1 MRRGITALKQF
12 QFDYE
17 NEDHLI
23 SNLKRIKQWCNSTI
37 TSGILFQIYTEVLSK
52 AKIESICDT
61 IERIIPDSLYMG
73 ASTNGNILMG
83 DKSKNDISIVC
94 TVYEYPSTKIKM
106 LQYPLDQT
114 KAKGVVQSLLDYVD
128 KNPWVKSIT
137 TYTTMRGMSMTEYCD
152 DLGLLPKN
160 IVFCGGGAISE
171 DINETEAFVFSSE
184 GPISDHS
191 AVFLLTGGEDYYVKT
206 MHVTGW
212 KPLGRYLKVSKASG
226 PILYE
231 LDGKPAYETYY
242 RYLNIKNDE
251 NFFSNT
257 LEFPFL
263 YELNGMDIL
272 RAPIA
277 SNSDGSIVMTAD
289 VAEDVQA
296 RISYGDPWTI
306 LESVYNTAVSFQD
319 FIPQTFTVFSCAAR
333 RTFWG
338 DEKVGNETKPFQSL
352 APTSGFYTSGEFL
365 RTGKYINQHNV
376 TLVIEAQRE
385 GDITGL
391 PIPQIEMDTAEF
403 TGNVSMINRLATFIQ
418 ASTEELEEANRLL
431 GKAAITDELT
441 RLFNRG
447 EIQRRISEVTKNG
460 RSKGSHGRL
469 PLGASLIM
477 MDLDNFKKVNDTY
490 GHKEGDIVLRKLA
503 DMLKKIVNTTCPGG
517 YIGRWGGE
525 EFMVLLPNAN
535 KEKASSV
542 AEAFRVNFSSLD
554 FPNAPSQTLS
564 LGVTEMIAGETSDI
578 ACMRVD
584 DALYEAKRSGKNKV
598 IIN

>member
-1 MRRGITALKQF
+1 MKQF
-12 QFDYE
+12 QFNYE

-23 SNLKRIKQWCNSTI
+23 SNLKRIKQWCNSTV
-37 TSGILFQIYTEVLSK
+37 TSGVLFQIYTEVLSSP
-52 AKIESICDT
+52 KIQGICAM
-61 IERIIPDSLYMG
+61 IEKELPDALYMG

-83 DKSKNDISIVC
+83 DKSKKPISIVC

-106 LQYPLDQT
+106 LQFPLDEQ
-114 KAKGVVQSLLDYVD
+114 KAKGVVQKLLDFVGE
-128 KNPWVKSIT
+128 NPWVKSIT
-137 TYTTMRGMSMTEYCD
+137 TYTTMRGMSMTQYCN
-152 DLGLLPKN
+152 DLGFLPNN

-171 DINETEAFVFSSE
+171 DINENEAFVFSSA
-184 GPISDHS
+184 GSISDHS
-191 AVFLLTGGEDYYVKT
+191 AVFLLTGGDDYYVKAI
-206 MHVTGW
+206 HVTGW
-212 KPLGRYLKVSKASG
+212 KPLGRYLKVTKASG

-242 RYLNIKNDE
+242 KYLNIKNDE
-251 NFFSNT
+251 NFFTNT

-289 VAEDVQA
+289 IAEDVHA
-296 RISYGDPWTI
+296 RIAYGDPWTI
-306 LESVYNTAVSFQD
+306 LESVYDAAVSFQD
-319 FIPQTFTVFSCAAR
+319 FIPQTFTVFSCAGR

-338 DEKVGNETKPFQSL
+338 DDKVGNETNPFQSI

-365 RTGKYINQHNV
+365 RNGEFVNQHNV

-391 PIPQIEMDTAEF
+391 EIPQVDMNTDEF
-403 TGNVSMINRLATFIQ
+403 SGKVSMINRLATFIQ
-418 ASTEELEEANRLL
+418 ASTEELEEANRML
-431 GKAAITDELT
+431 GKAAITDGLT
-441 RLFNRG
+441 KLFNRG
-447 EIQRRISEVTKNG
+447 EIQRRISEVTKSSA
-460 RSKGSHGRL
+460 SKGSHGRV

-477 MDLDNFKKVNDTY
+477 MDLDNFKKVNDNY
-490 GHKEGDIVLRKLA
+490 GHKEGDIVLKKLA
-503 DMLKKIVNTTCPGG
+503 DMLKRVIDDTCPESF
-517 YIGRWGGE
+517 IGRWGGE

-535 KEKASSV
+535 IQKAASV
-542 AEAFRVNFSSLD
+542 AEAFRINFSSLE
-554 FPNAPSQTLS
+554 FPNAPCQTLS

-584 DALYEAKRSGKNKV
+584 DALYEAKRTGKNKV
-598 IIN
+598 VVA